1 MSDSF
6 GAFLQGF
13 NPRDRELQEFPE
25 PGAADPGRRAQC
37 AQTDA
42 ALKEDVGLGDDA
54 FRAALQLLAD
64 EGMVTARPQTTVSST
79 PRRVGA
85 PSRPGS
91 RPCQDERSE

>member
-13 NPRDRELQEFPE
+13 NPRDRELQNPLS
-25 PGAADPGRRAQC
+25 PARLILAAVLNAP
-37 AQTDA
+37 QTDA

-64 EGMVTARPQTTVSST
+64 EGLVTARPQKGGLLIDAT
-79 PRRVGA
+79 PRGRTLAAG
-85 PSRPGS
+85 
-91 RPCQDERSE
+91 